1 MRAHAERHRTA
12 GGGRRGAE
20 RPDAARA
27 AERPGAGRDAP
38 RPDAEP
44 ERPDAARDARPEPP
58 VPDMSPSDAA
68 SRLRYMDGVRA
79 RARRALLVPAFVA
92 VALGAV
98 VVAHGALIALWPHGA
113 LLSIAWIACLIA
125 ARPGLVWQRRR
136 LERRRGLL
144 GRRRLRVACAVAGSI
159 AAVAAVVA
167 SADPLVSAAA
177 ASVALAAYL
186 GDVPA
191 VAIAALVAGVAGE
204 MALADGASRP
214 VGELL
219 AGAGLVGAGLVYLAA
234 QRQTA

>member
-1 MRAHAERHRTA
+1 
-12 GGGRRGAE
+12 
-20 RPDAARA
+20 
-27 AERPGAGRDAP
+27 
-38 RPDAEP
+38 
-44 ERPDAARDARPEPP
+44 
-58 VPDMSPSDAA
+58 MSPADAA

-79 RARRALLVPAFVA
+79 RARRAVLVPAFVA

-98 VVAHGALIALWPHGA
+98 VVVHGALIALWPHGA

-144 GRRRLRVACAVAGSI
+144 GRRRLRVACAVAGTV
-159 AAVAAVVA
+159 AAVAAVVV

-204 MALADGASRP
+204 MALVDGASRP
-214 VGELL
+214 AGELL
-219 AGAGLVGAGLVYLAA
+219 VGAGLVAAGLVYLAA
-234 QRQTA
+234 QRRAA

>member
-1 MRAHAERHRTA
+1 MHAHAERQGRA
-12 GGGRRGAE
+12 GSGPHGAPLPGVTPD
-20 RPDAARA
+20 RPDAGGVASPAPA
-27 AERPGAGRDAP
+27 A
-38 RPDAEP
+38 P
-44 ERPDAARDARPEPP
+44 E
-58 VPDMSPSDAA
+58 MSASDAA
-68 SRLRYMDGVRA
+68 SRLRYMDGVKA
-79 RARRALLVPAFVA
+79 RARRAVLVPAFVA

-98 VVAHGALIALWPHGA
+98 VVVHGALIALWPHGA

-136 LERRRGLL
+136 LERRRGLQ
-144 GRRRLRVACAVAGSI
+144 GRWRLRVACALAGTV

-204 MALADGASRP
+204 MALVDGASRP
-214 VGELL
+214 AGEL
-219 AGAGLVGAGLVYLAA
+219 LVGAGLIAAGVVYLAA
-234 QRQTA
+234 QRRVA

>member
-1 MRAHAERHRTA
+1 MHAHAERHGTSSS
-12 GGGRRGAE
+12 GSRGAE
-20 RPDAARA
+20 RP
-27 AERPGAGRDAP
+27 
-38 RPDAEP
+38 
-44 ERPDAARDARPEPP
+44 EPP
-58 VPDMSPSDAA
+58 APEMSASDAA

-79 RARRALLVPAFVA
+79 RARRAVLVPAFVA

-98 VVAHGALIALWPHGA
+98 VVVHGALIALWPHGA
-113 LLSIAWIACLIA
+113 VLSIAWIACLIA

-144 GRRRLRVACAVAGSI
+144 GRRRLRVACAVAGTI

-204 MALADGASRP
+204 MALVDGASRP
-214 VGELL
+214 AGELL
-219 AGAGLVGAGLVYLAA
+219 VGAGLIAAGLVYLATERRA
-234 QRQTA
+234 A